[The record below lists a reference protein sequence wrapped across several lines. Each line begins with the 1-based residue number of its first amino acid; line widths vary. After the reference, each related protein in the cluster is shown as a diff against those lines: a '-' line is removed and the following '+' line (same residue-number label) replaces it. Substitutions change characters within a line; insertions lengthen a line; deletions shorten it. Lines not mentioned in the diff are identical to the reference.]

1 MLHKLIHLFEFL
13 DSNCKQFHM
22 MFVFLNQTSF
32 TSLIVSRSIHVATN
46 GTISPFFMAE

>member
-22 MFVFLNQTSF
+22 MFVFLSQTSF